1 MMNKKLIGLLVVAT
15 LGLSAC
21 GHGGGAEQHALGTG
35 STSTTGSAGGAN
47 NSNGSSSSNNS
58 NNGTATTATTDTSST
73 TTDAKTTQSAFL
85 GYSLTTYLSD
95 LDVNGEKPSANY
107 VIPTNKAD
115 INTLQVEGRS
125 ILLVPEDK
133 LSTKDWYETDGKAA
147 YTGSGTTGVAG
158 TAAGVNPDAK
168 YQDGTKTW
176 SVIGNQLQHAKFG
189 ELYDEYEKHYRFAQG
204 ELTPESSVPTSRG
217 QVKYSGFST
226 YTPNIE
232 AAGVKENVKKGKSEF
247 IVDFGEKSVIGQIQ
261 PGQAGDFDPITLKA
275 VITTG
280 NQFQGLNIIRE
291 DKSTSSKAVVQ
302 GGFYGPNAEE
312 MAGVYFYSTDETIS
326 PADKVDGTKPRG
338 TFGATKQ

>member
-1 MMNKKLIGLLVVAT
+1 MMNKKLIGLLVVAA

-21 GHGGGAEQHALGTG
+21 GHGGGAEKHALGTG
-35 STSTTGSAGGAN
+35 STSTTGSAGGSSNA
-47 NSNGSSSSNNS
+47 NGSSSSNNS
-58 NNGTATTATTDTSST
+58 SNSTATTDTSST
-73 TTDAKTTQSAFL
+73 TTDTKTTQSAFL
-85 GYSLTTYLSD
+85 GHSLTTYLSD

-115 INTLQVEGRS
+115 LNNTLQVEGRS
-125 ILLVPEDK
+125 ILLIPEDK

-147 YTGSGTTGVAG
+147 YTGSGTTGIAG

-176 SVIGNQLQHAKFG
+176 SIIGNQLQHAKFG

-204 ELTPESSVPTSRG
+204 ELTPESAVPTSRG

-226 YTPNIE
+226 YTPNAG

-280 NQFQGLNIIRE
+280 NQFQGLNPIPE
-291 DKSTSSKAVVQ
+291 GKSTSSKAVVQ

-312 MAGVYFYSTDETIS
+312 MAGIYFYSTDETIS

-338 TFGATKQ
+338 TFGAIKQ